1 MTRFVVPPSEPTRL
15 DRFVAEQLGGRSR
28 QATRELIAA
37 AAVRVNGRV
46 ARKGQLVH
54 PGDIVDIDTGTLTP
68 APLAPQPELP
78 LSVLLAD
85 GALIV
90 IDKPAGMPTVALH
103 ASDRGTLANAL
114 LARFPELRE
123 ASPDPLEAGLVHR
136 LDTATSGVVVAARTA
151 PAWRALREQFRA
163 GDVAKRYLALVAGS
177 VREAGTVRLP
187 IAHRPRRPREMC
199 VCANPE
205 QARALGARPAL
216 TRFRPLRAG
225 RAVTLVEVD
234 IDTGV
239 RHQIRVHLASI
250 GHAIVGDPLYA
261 RAAVAD
267 VARLM
272 LHASRLGLR
281 HPVTGTAVEIVSPE
295 PEDFTAELRR
305 FWVRPRRC

>member
-37 AAVRVNGRV
+37 AAVRVNERV

-54 PGDIVDIDTGTLTP
+54 PGDIVDIDTAALVPATLE
-68 APLAPQPELP
+68 PQPELP
-78 LSVLLAD
+78 LSVMVVDA
-85 GALIV
+85 ALIV

-114 LARFPELRE
+114 LARFPELRQ

-177 VREAGTVRLP
+177 VREAGTVRHP

-199 VCANPE
+199 VCANPDR
-205 QARALGARPAL
+205 ARTLGARPAL
-216 TRFRPLRAG
+216 TRYRPLRPG
-225 RAVTLVEVD
+225 PAVTLVEVD
-234 IDTGV
+234 IATGV

-250 GHAIVGDPLYA
+250 GHAIVGD
-261 RAAVAD
+261 AVYGRGSALD
-267 VARLM
+267 APRLM
-272 LHASRLGLR
+272 LHASRLNLR
-281 HPVTGTAVEIVSPE
+281 HPVTGRAVEIVSPE
-295 PEDFTAELRR
+295 PENFTAVLGR
-305 FWVRPRRC
+305 FWDRPRHC